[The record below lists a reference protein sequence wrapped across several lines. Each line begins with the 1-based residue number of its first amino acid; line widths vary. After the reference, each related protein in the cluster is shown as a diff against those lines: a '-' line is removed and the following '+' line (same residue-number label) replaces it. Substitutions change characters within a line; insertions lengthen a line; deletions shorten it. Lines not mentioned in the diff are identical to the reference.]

1 MSMDGLRDST
11 IQWYVEW
18 LEDCRPDLSDVQ
30 RYEMATGF
38 TDAQCTPPAAAAEDI
53 TDEDVVDLLDATERA
68 NMRKRERLTGQ
79 ELDKILNMQPPQP
92 PQPSPKT
99 DARPRRLSDYG
110 KS

>member
-1 MSMDGLRDST
+1 
-11 IQWYVEW
+11 
-18 LEDCRPDLSDVQ
+18 
-30 RYEMATGF
+30 
-38 TDAQCTPPAAAAEDI
+38 
-53 TDEDVVDLLDATERA
+53 
-68 NMRKRERLTGQ
+68 MRKRERLTGQ